1 MIVAMNDSTGLQ
13 IDPNLAIATRLKA
26 FPARACDKRI
36 RRGLKPCQPRMK
48 EQNCLE
54 IEYEGEE
61 INKRRNRSFNG
72 NLNRTS
78 YEPQSKKNTKSTYD
92 AIKFFSP

>member
-1 MIVAMNDSTGLQ
+1 
-13 IDPNLAIATRLKA
+13 
-26 FPARACDKRI
+26 
-36 RRGLKPCQPRMK
+36 MK

-78 YEPQSKKNTKSTYD
+78 YEPQSKKTQNQLMMQLNIS
-92 AIKFFSP
+92 AHSPFTFLA